1 LLSSEPYGYGS
12 VVVGLFGLIGIV
24 VILAAPVYSRLVID
38 KMVPLVSAVMGLSVE
53 LVGVVVGTFTGSTC
67 VAGPV
72 VQAITIDLGSQFTQ
86 IANRAAIYGIQP
98 QAQNRVNTAYM
109 VAAFSGQLT
118 GTAIGNRLYA
128 QGGWMYSGSCS
139 SRLIPYYWRF
149 CILAHFVT
157 SRVYRACPDSVSCP
171 GPEGDWVV
179 WMVWGMDHP
188 SRSFGTERLGGS
200 GIGSLIKD
208 NSVLNSPRYI
218 MPYYAVSTPIDVLA

>member
-1 LLSSEPYGYGS
+1 

-53 LVGVVVGTFTGSTC
+53 LVGVVVGTFTGSTH

-118 GTAIGNRLYA
+118 GTAVGNRLYA

-139 SRLIPYYWRF
+139 SKLTPNHWRF
-149 CILAHFVT
+149 CILAQFVT
-157 SRVYRACPDSVSCP
+157 SRVHWTRPDSVSCP
-171 GPEGDWVV
+171 GPKRDWVV
-179 WMVWGMDHP
+179 WMVWRMGDT
-188 SRSFGTERLGGS
+188 SRGFDAEGLRGS
-200 GIGSLIKD
+200 GIGRELGKND
-208 NSVLNSPRYI
+208 LLGNNPWYQLLV
-218 MPYYAVSTPIDVLA
+218 D